1 MRGFWLPE
9 GGTPSEFRI
18 NPKIKYLCILL
29 FVAVTLGFLN
39 GCVAPGG
46 VDSLKIT
53 RNNIDWAMVHY
64 NNRSAFGTVTAE
76 EKASVQAAYQAYQT
90 AFDEAF
96 KQANGNLDV
105 PTPTNVTQLANQL
118 MVVLGSI
125 P

>member
-1 MRGFWLPE
+1 MKMKRV
-9 GGTPSEFRI
+9 
-18 NPKIKYLCILL
+18 CILL
-29 FVAVTLGFLN
+29 FAAATLGLYN

-64 NNRSAFGTVTAE
+64 NNRADFGSVTAQ
-76 EKASVQAAYQAYQT
+76 EKAQVSAAYTAYQT
-90 AFDEAF
+90 AFNEAL
-96 KQANGNLDV
+96 KQANSNLDA

-125 P
+125 PP

>member
-1 MRGFWLPE
+1 M
-9 GGTPSEFRI
+9 
-18 NPKIKYLCILL
+18 KIRLKQTCILL
-29 FVAVTLGFLN
+29 FAAAELVFLG

-64 NNRSAFGTVTAE
+64 NNRATFGTVTAG

-96 KQANGNLDV
+96 KQANSNLDA

-118 MVVLGSI
+118 MVILGSI

>member
-1 MRGFWLPE
+1 MR
-9 GGTPSEFRI
+9 
-18 NPKIKYLCILL
+18 IKMKYFCTLL
-29 FVAVTLGFLN
+29 FATVVLGFFS
-39 GCVAPGG
+39 GCTAPGG
-46 VDSLKIT
+46 VYPLKIT

-64 NNRSAFGTVTAE
+64 NNRAAFGTVTAQ

-96 KQANGNLDV
+96 KQANGNLDA

>member
-1 MRGFWLPE
+1 MNIRLKQFG
-9 GGTPSEFRI
+9 I
-18 NPKIKYLCILL
+18 VL
-29 FVAVTLGFLN
+29 FATVMLGCFS
-39 GCVAPGG
+39 GCMAPGG
-46 VDSLKIT
+46 VYPLKIT

-64 NNRSAFGTVTAE
+64 NNRATFGTVTTE

-90 AFDEAF
+90 AFDAAF
-96 KQANGNLDV
+96 KQANGNLDA

>member
-1 MRGFWLPE
+1 MKL
-9 GGTPSEFRI
+9 
-18 NPKIKYLCILL
+18 KYFCTLL
-29 FVAVTLGFLN
+29 FATVTLGFFT

-64 NNRSAFGTVTAE
+64 NNRAAFGTVTAQ

-96 KQANGNLDV
+96 KQANSNLDA

>member
-1 MRGFWLPE
+1 M
-9 GGTPSEFRI
+9 
-18 NPKIKYLCILL
+18 KIKIKHICILL
-29 FVAVTLGFLN
+29 FVTVTLGCFS
-39 GCVAPGG
+39 GCTAPGG
-46 VDSLKIT
+46 VYPLKIT
-53 RNNIDWAMVHY
+53 RNNVDWAMVHY
-64 NNRSAFGTVTAE
+64 NNRATFGTVTTE

-96 KQANGNLDV
+96 KQAKGNLDA